1 MIRSYATVS
10 RRKLVGDNDAIATNA
25 QLLAGK
31 RSGFFAPAFGL
42 TLYPVGLTLE
52 SPEGKSDAEELP
64 GR

>member
-1 MIRSYATVS
+1 M
-10 RRKLVGDNDAIATNA
+10 GDNDAIATNA